1 MQLAP
6 MPASLSSF
14 TYFFVFVWVYTAC
27 PVIAVKGL
35 HGAHASSG
43 RPHPPQNTAAT
54 ERLHAEPACH
64 LHARASVALRGC
76 KISAHSG
83 AAAWS
88 DATRSP

>member
-43 RPHPPQNTAAT
+43 RLQSGCAQSPRAT
-54 ERLHAEPACH
+54 FARGPA
-64 LHARASVALRGC
+64 
-76 KISAHSG
+76 
-83 AAAWS
+83 
-88 DATRSP
+88 